1 MDKGRASCQ
10 APLLKNSVPRPW
22 GGGRGDLGDQGDEG
36 GVGGRGVWETRKG
49 VGTGEHGDQGEGEG
63 HRHSRASPCGIRPV
77 QCERLTC

>member
-1 MDKGRASCQ
+1 MGKGRASCR
-10 APLLKNSVPRPW
+10 APLLENSVPKPR

-49 VGTGEHGDQGEGEG
+49 VGTGGMGTRE
-63 HRHSRASPCGIRPV
+63 RAKGICTATPCGIRPM